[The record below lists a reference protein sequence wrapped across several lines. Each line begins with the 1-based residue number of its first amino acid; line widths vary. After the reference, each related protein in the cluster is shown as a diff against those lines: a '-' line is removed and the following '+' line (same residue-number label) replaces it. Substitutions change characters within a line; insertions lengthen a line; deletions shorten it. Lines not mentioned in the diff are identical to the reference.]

1 MSTLRNF
8 HVPLPANIYG
18 QLREEA
24 EKRKEP
30 ATVIARQAIEYWLKE
45 QRKAARRTAI
55 YEYAKEVAGSLEDLD
70 PELEAAGI
78 ECLLDC
84 LKL

>member
-18 QLREEA
+18 QLKEEA

-30 ATVIARQAIEYWLKE
+30 ATVVARQAIEYWLKE
-45 QRKAARRTAI
+45 QKKVARRQAI

-70 PELEAAGI
+70 PELEAAGV
-78 ECLLDC
+78 ECLLGS
-84 LKL
+84 

>member
-8 HVPLPANIYG
+8 HVPLPNNIYS

-30 ATVIARQAIEYWLKE
+30 ATVVARQAIEYWLKE
-45 QRKAARRTAI
+45 QKKAARRAAI

-70 PELEAAGI
+70 PELEAASM
-78 ECLLDC
+78 ECLMESER
-84 LKL
+84 

>member
-8 HVPLPANIYG
+8 HVPLPANVYG

-45 QRKAARRTAI
+45 QKKVARRAAI
-55 YEYAKEVAGSLEDLD
+55 YEYAKEVAGSSEDLD
-70 PELEAAGI
+70 EELETAGI
-78 ECLLDC
+78 ESLLE
-84 LKL
+84 LEK